1 MEIFQDEKSHMEIF
15 ERIQSLVDG
24 EGVSGKEFAR
34 RADIPYGTFYKY
46 MKGTAE
52 PSASTIRKICS
63 YKGISSD
70 WLLFGD
76 AKKSP
81 ENSLDEGRLVRII
94 AQVESLLDDNNL
106 SLSPD
111 KKAKMIALLYQL
123 FDVEGVVD
131 DAKVVQF
138 LRLAS

>member
-1 MEIFQDEKSHMEIF
+1 M
-15 ERIQSLVDG
+15 RINSLVAD

-52 PSASTIRKICS
+52 PSASTIRKICL
-63 YKGISSD
+63 YKEISAD

-76 AKKSP
+76 EKSSP
-81 ENSLDEGRLVRII
+81 ENSLDETRLIRII

-111 KKAKMIALLYQL
+111 KKGKMVALLYQL

-138 LRLAS
+138 LKLAS